1 MFGLNIIFVK
11 HTNRNILSPQEN
23 LVEEGKYLMLMNKKE
38 KDFWNLLI
46 HNGLNRTEA
55 EVKLKISKKIADGY
69 FDEAYKWAN
78 SLNKRGTL

>member
-1 MFGLNIIFVK
+1 
-11 HTNRNILSPQEN
+11 
-23 LVEEGKYLMLMNKKE
+23 MNKNE

-55 EVKLKISKKIADGY
+55 EVKLKISKKTADRY

-78 SLNKRGTL
+78 SLNRRENL

>member
-1 MFGLNIIFVK
+1 
-11 HTNRNILSPQEN
+11 
-23 LVEEGKYLMLMNKKE
+23 MNKNE